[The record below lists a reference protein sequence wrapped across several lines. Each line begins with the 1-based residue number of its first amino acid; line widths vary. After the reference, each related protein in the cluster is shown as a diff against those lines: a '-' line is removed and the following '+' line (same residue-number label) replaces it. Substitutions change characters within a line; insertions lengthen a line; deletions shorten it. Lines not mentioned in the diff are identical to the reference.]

1 MRVLYLSILSFCFVI
16 VACETESNQQKY
28 GYNIEIN
35 QQVLSDSSIVKY
47 YQPFKK
53 NLEESLMNTPI
64 SYSPETYKKNDGEL
78 NSTLSNMFAD
88 ATYEMSNPVFNK
100 MSGENIDIVLLNNG
114 GIRSIISKGNISE
127 KTAFELMPFENSIVV
142 LELNGLSII
151 KMIDYLKK
159 VKLQHPISGLQIT
172 LNNDYSVNEVLDD
185 MTKAIFVGDENNKV
199 SSVRRNLQTS
209 YVRRLINLLAQDYY
223 DELATAAAYD
233 SLRQIQKL
241 VRKTSTD
248 IPTRSHRKL
257 ISWIIESGLDRAN

>member
-1 MRVLYLSILSFCFVI
+1 MRVLYLSILSFCFAL
-16 VACETESNQQKY
+16 VACKTESNQQKY

-100 MSGENIDIVLLNNG
+100 MSGKNIDIVLLNNG

-151 KMIDYLKK
+151 KMIDYLRK

-172 LNNDYSVNEVLDD
+172 LNNDYSVNEVKINGVSIENEKKYYVATTDYLLEGGDK
-185 MTKAIFVGDENNKV
+185 MYFLAETTK
-199 SSVRRNLQTS
+199 T
-209 YVRRLINLLAQDYY
+209 
-223 DELATAAAYD
+223 
-233 SLRQIQKL
+233 
-241 VRKTSTD
+241 TD
-248 IPTRSHRKL
+248 INYKMRDILIDYFKKYDTLKL
-257 ISWIIESGLDRAN
+257 KSDNRFRRIK

>member
-151 KMIDYLKK
+151 KMIDYLRK

-172 LNNDYSVNEVLDD
+172 LNNDYSVNEVKINGISIENEKKYYVATTDYLLEGGDK
-185 MTKAIFVGDENNKV
+185 MYFLAETTK
-199 SSVRRNLQTS
+199 T
-209 YVRRLINLLAQDYY
+209 
-223 DELATAAAYD
+223 
-233 SLRQIQKL
+233 
-241 VRKTSTD
+241 TD
-248 IPTRSHRKL
+248 INYKMRDILIDYFKKYDTLKL
-257 ISWIIESGLDRAN
+257 KSDNRFIRIK

>member
-1 MRVLYLSILSFCFVI
+1 MRVLYLSILSFCFAL
-16 VACETESNQQKY
+16 VACKTESNQQKY

-100 MSGENIDIVLLNNG
+100 MSGKNIDIVLLNNG
-114 GIRSIISKGNISE
+114 GIRSIISKGDISE

-151 KMIDYLKK
+151 KMIDYLRK

-172 LNNDYSVNEVLDD
+172 LNNDYSVNEVKINGVSIENEKKYYVATTDYLLEGGDK
-185 MTKAIFVGDENNKV
+185 MYFLAETTK
-199 SSVRRNLQTS
+199 T
-209 YVRRLINLLAQDYY
+209 
-223 DELATAAAYD
+223 
-233 SLRQIQKL
+233 
-241 VRKTSTD
+241 TD
-248 IPTRSHRKL
+248 INYKMRDILIDYFKKYDTLKL
-257 ISWIIESGLDRAN
+257 KSDNRFIRIK

>member
-28 GYNIEIN
+28 GFNIEIN

-100 MSGENIDIVLLNNG
+100 MSGKNIDIVLLNNG

-142 LELNGLSII
+142 LELSGLSII
-151 KMIDYLKK
+151 KMIDYLRK

-172 LNNDYSVNEVLDD
+172 LNNDYSVNEVKINGVSIENEKKYYVATTDYLLEGGDK
-185 MTKAIFVGDENNKV
+185 MYFLAETTK
-199 SSVRRNLQTS
+199 T
-209 YVRRLINLLAQDYY
+209 
-223 DELATAAAYD
+223 
-233 SLRQIQKL
+233 
-241 VRKTSTD
+241 TD
-248 IPTRSHRKL
+248 INYKMRDILIDYFKKYDTLKL
-257 ISWIIESGLDRAN
+257 KSDNRFIRIK

>member
-1 MRVLYLSILSFCFVI
+1 MRVFYLSILSFCFVI
-16 VACETESNQQKY
+16 VACEAESKQQKY

-100 MSGENIDIVLLNNG
+100 MSGKNIDIVLLNNG

-142 LELNGLSII
+142 LELSGLSII
-151 KMIDYLKK
+151 KMIDYLRK

-172 LNNDYSVNEVLDD
+172 LNNDYSVNEVKINGVSIENEKKYYVATTDYLLEGGDK
-185 MTKAIFVGDENNKV
+185 MYFLAETTK
-199 SSVRRNLQTS
+199 T
-209 YVRRLINLLAQDYY
+209 
-223 DELATAAAYD
+223 
-233 SLRQIQKL
+233 
-241 VRKTSTD
+241 TD
-248 IPTRSHRKL
+248 INYKMRDILIDYFKKYDTLKL
-257 ISWIIESGLDRAN
+257 KSDNRFIRIK

>member
-1 MRVLYLSILSFCFVI
+1 MRVLYLSILSFCFVL
-16 VACETESNQQKY
+16 VACKTESNQQKY

-100 MSGENIDIVLLNNG
+100 ISGENIDIVLLNNG

-142 LELNGLSII
+142 LELSGLSII
-151 KMIDYLKK
+151 KMIDYLRK

-172 LNNDYSVNEVLDD
+172 LNNDYSVNEVKINGVSIENEKKYYVATTDYLLEGGDK
-185 MTKAIFVGDENNKV
+185 MYFLAETTK
-199 SSVRRNLQTS
+199 T
-209 YVRRLINLLAQDYY
+209 
-223 DELATAAAYD
+223 
-233 SLRQIQKL
+233 
-241 VRKTSTD
+241 TD
-248 IPTRSHRKL
+248 INYKMRDILIDYFKKNDTLKL
-257 ISWIIESGLDRAN
+257 KSDNRFIRINE

>member
-1 MRVLYLSILSFCFVI
+1 MRVFYLSILSFCFVI

-151 KMIDYLKK
+151 KMIDYLRK

-172 LNNDYSVNEVLDD
+172 LNNDYSVNEVKINGVSIENEKKYYVATTDYLLEGGDK
-185 MTKAIFVGDENNKV
+185 MYFLAETTK
-199 SSVRRNLQTS
+199 T
-209 YVRRLINLLAQDYY
+209 
-223 DELATAAAYD
+223 
-233 SLRQIQKL
+233 
-241 VRKTSTD
+241 TD
-248 IPTRSHRKL
+248 INYKMRDILIDYFKKYDTLKL
-257 ISWIIESGLDRAN
+257 KSDNRFIRIK

>member
-1 MRVLYLSILSFCFVI
+1 MRVLYLSILSFYFVL
-16 VACETESNQQKY
+16 VAFKTESNQQKY
-28 GYNIEIN
+28 GFNIEIN

-100 MSGENIDIVLLNNG
+100 MSDKNIDIVLLNNG
-114 GIRSIISKGNISE
+114 GIRSIISKGNVSE

-142 LELNGLSII
+142 LELSGFSII
-151 KMIDYLKK
+151 KMIDYLRK

-172 LNNDYSVNEVLDD
+172 LNNDYSVNEVKINGVSIENEKKYYVATTDYLLEGGDK
-185 MTKAIFVGDENNKV
+185 MYFLAETTK
-199 SSVRRNLQTS
+199 T
-209 YVRRLINLLAQDYY
+209 
-223 DELATAAAYD
+223 
-233 SLRQIQKL
+233 
-241 VRKTSTD
+241 TD
-248 IPTRSHRKL
+248 INYKMRDILIDYFKKYDTLKL
-257 ISWIIESGLDRAN
+257 KSDNRFIRTK

>member
-1 MRVLYLSILSFCFVI
+1 MRVLYLSILSFCFVL
-16 VACETESNQQKY
+16 VACKTESNQQKY

-35 QQVLSDSSIVKY
+35 QKVFSDSSIVKY

-64 SYSPETYKKNDGEL
+64 SYSLETYKKNDGEL

-100 MSGENIDIVLLNNG
+100 MSGKNIDIVLLNNG

-151 KMIDYLKK
+151 KMIDYLRK

-172 LNNDYSVNEVLDD
+172 LNNDYSCL
-185 MTKAIFVGDENNKV
+185 
-199 SSVRRNLQTS
+199 LYTS
-209 YVRRLINLLAQDYY
+209 DAA
-223 DELATAAAYD
+223 DEL
-233 SLRQIQKL
+233 
-241 VRKTSTD
+241 
-248 IPTRSHRKL
+248 
-257 ISWIIESGLDRAN
+257 

>member
-1 MRVLYLSILSFCFVI
+1 MRVLYLSILSFCFVL
-16 VACETESNQQKY
+16 VACKTESNWQKY

-53 NLEESLMNTPI
+53 NLEESLLNTPI

-100 MSGENIDIVLLNNG
+100 MSGKNIDIVLLNNG

-151 KMIDYLKK
+151 KMIDYLRK

-172 LNNDYSVNEVLDD
+172 LNNDYSVNEVKINGVSIENEKKYYVATTDYLLEGGDK
-185 MTKAIFVGDENNKV
+185 MYFLAETTK
-199 SSVRRNLQTS
+199 T
-209 YVRRLINLLAQDYY
+209 
-223 DELATAAAYD
+223 
-233 SLRQIQKL
+233 
-241 VRKTSTD
+241 TD
-248 IPTRSHRKL
+248 INYKMRDILIDYFKKYDTLKL
-257 ISWIIESGLDRAN
+257 KSDNRFIRIK

>member
-1 MRVLYLSILSFCFVI
+1 MRILYLSILSFCFVI

-28 GYNIEIN
+28 GFNIEIN

-142 LELNGLSII
+142 LELSGLSII
-151 KMIDYLKK
+151 KMIDYLRK
-159 VKLQHPISGLQIT
+159 VKLQHPIKGLQIT
-172 LNNDYSVNEVLDD
+172 LNNDYSVNEVNINGVNIEKEKKYYVATTDYLLEGGDK
-185 MTKAIFVGDENNKV
+185 MYFLAETTK
-199 SSVRRNLQTS
+199 T
-209 YVRRLINLLAQDYY
+209 
-223 DELATAAAYD
+223 
-233 SLRQIQKL
+233 
-241 VRKTSTD
+241 TD
-248 IPTRSHRKL
+248 INYKMRDILIDYFKKYDTLKL
-257 ISWIIESGLDRAN
+257 KSDNRFIRIK

>member
-1 MRVLYLSILSFCFVI
+1 MRVLYLSILSFCFAL
-16 VACETESNQQKY
+16 VACKTESNQQKY

-53 NLEESLMNTPI
+53 NLEESLMNTSI

-100 MSGENIDIVLLNNG
+100 MSGKNIDIVLLNNG

-151 KMIDYLKK
+151 KMIDYLRK

-172 LNNDYSVNEVLDD
+172 LNNDYSVNEVKINGVSIENEKKYYVATTDYLLEGGDK
-185 MTKAIFVGDENNKV
+185 MYFLAETTK
-199 SSVRRNLQTS
+199 T
-209 YVRRLINLLAQDYY
+209 
-223 DELATAAAYD
+223 
-233 SLRQIQKL
+233 
-241 VRKTSTD
+241 TD
-248 IPTRSHRKL
+248 INYKMRDILIDYFKKYDTLKL
-257 ISWIIESGLDRAN
+257 KSDNRFIRIK

>member
-16 VACETESNQQKY
+16 VACEIESNHQKY

-53 NLEESLMNTPI
+53 NLEGSLMNTPI
-64 SYSPETYKKNDGEL
+64 SYSPETYRKNDGEL

-127 KTAFELMPFENSIVV
+127 KTAFELMPFENSIIV
-142 LELNGLSII
+142 LELSGLSII
-151 KMIDYLKK
+151 KMIDYLRKA
-159 VKLQHPISGLQIT
+159 KLQHPISGLQIT
-172 LNNDYSVNEVLDD
+172 LNNDYSVNEVKINGVSIENEKKYYVATTDYLLEGGDK
-185 MTKAIFVGDENNKV
+185 MYFLAETTK
-199 SSVRRNLQTS
+199 T
-209 YVRRLINLLAQDYY
+209 
-223 DELATAAAYD
+223 
-233 SLRQIQKL
+233 
-241 VRKTSTD
+241 TD
-248 IPTRSHRKL
+248 INYKMRDILIDYFKKYDTLKL
-257 ISWIIESGLDRAN
+257 KSDNRFIRIK

>member
-1 MRVLYLSILSFCFVI
+1 MRILYLSILSLSLVI
-16 VACETESNQQKY
+16 VACETETNQRKY

-35 QQVLSDSSIVKY
+35 QKVLSDSSIVKY

-53 NLEESLMNTPI
+53 NLEESLINTPI

-142 LELNGLSII
+142 LELSGLSII
-151 KMIDYLKK
+151 KMIDYLRK

-172 LNNDYSVNEVLDD
+172 LNNDYSVNEVKINGVNVENEKKYYVATTDYLLEGGDK
-185 MTKAIFVGDENNKV
+185 MYFLAETTK
-199 SSVRRNLQTS
+199 T
-209 YVRRLINLLAQDYY
+209 
-223 DELATAAAYD
+223 
-233 SLRQIQKL
+233 
-241 VRKTSTD
+241 TD
-248 IPTRSHRKL
+248 INYKMRDILIDYFKKYDTLKL
-257 ISWIIESGLDRAN
+257 KSDNRFIRTK

>member
-1 MRVLYLSILSFCFVI
+1 MRILYLSILSFCFVI

-28 GYNIEIN
+28 GFNIEIN

-100 MSGENIDIVLLNNG
+100 MSGQNIDIVLLNNG

-142 LELNGLSII
+142 LELSGLSII
-151 KMIDYLKK
+151 KMIDYLRK
-159 VKLQHPISGLQIT
+159 VKLQHPIKGLQIT
-172 LNNDYSVNEVLDD
+172 LNNDYSVNEVNINGVNIEKEKKYYVATTDYLLEGGDK
-185 MTKAIFVGDENNKV
+185 MYFLAETTK
-199 SSVRRNLQTS
+199 T
-209 YVRRLINLLAQDYY
+209 
-223 DELATAAAYD
+223 
-233 SLRQIQKL
+233 
-241 VRKTSTD
+241 TD
-248 IPTRSHRKL
+248 INYKMRDILIDYFKKYDTLKL
-257 ISWIIESGLDRAN
+257 KSDNRFIRIK

>member
-1 MRVLYLSILSFCFVI
+1 MRILYLSILSFCFVI

-28 GYNIEIN
+28 GFNIEIN

-142 LELNGLSII
+142 LELSGLSII
-151 KMIDYLKK
+151 KMIDYLRK

-172 LNNDYSVNEVLDD
+172 LNNDYSVNEVKINGDSIENEKKYYVATTDYLLEGGDK
-185 MTKAIFVGDENNKV
+185 MYFLAETTK
-199 SSVRRNLQTS
+199 T
-209 YVRRLINLLAQDYY
+209 
-223 DELATAAAYD
+223 
-233 SLRQIQKL
+233 
-241 VRKTSTD
+241 TD
-248 IPTRSHRKL
+248 INYKMRDILIDYFKKYDTLKL
-257 ISWIIESGLDRAN
+257 KSDNRFIRIK

>member
-1 MRVLYLSILSFCFVI
+1 MRVLYLSILSFCFVL
-16 VACETESNQQKY
+16 VACKTESNWQKY

-47 YQPFKK
+47 YHPFKK

-100 MSGENIDIVLLNNG
+100 MSGKNIDIVLLNNG

-151 KMIDYLKK
+151 KMIDYLRK

-172 LNNDYSVNEVLDD
+172 LNNDYSVNEVKINGVSIENEKKYYVATTDYLLEGGDK
-185 MTKAIFVGDENNKV
+185 MYFLAETTK
-199 SSVRRNLQTS
+199 T
-209 YVRRLINLLAQDYY
+209 
-223 DELATAAAYD
+223 
-233 SLRQIQKL
+233 
-241 VRKTSTD
+241 TD
-248 IPTRSHRKL
+248 INYKMRDILIDYFKKYDTLKL
-257 ISWIIESGLDRAN
+257 KSDNRFIRTK

>member
-1 MRVLYLSILSFCFVI
+1 MRVLNLSILSFCFVL
-16 VACETESNQQKY
+16 VACETESNQQKG

-53 NLEESLMNTPI
+53 NLEESLINTPI

-100 MSGENIDIVLLNNG
+100 MSGKNIDIVLLNNG

-142 LELNGLSII
+142 LELSGLSII
-151 KMIDYLKK
+151 KMIDYLRK

-172 LNNDYSVNEVLDD
+172 LNNDYSVNEVKINGVSIENEKKYYVATTDYLLEG
-185 MTKAIFVGDENNKV
+185 GDKMYFLSE
-199 SSVRRNLQTS
+199 T
-209 YVRRLINLLAQDYY
+209 I
-223 DELATAAAYD
+223 
-233 SLRQIQKL
+233 
-241 VRKTSTD
+241 KTTD
-248 IPTRSHRKL
+248 INYKMRDVLIDYFKKYDTLKL
-257 ISWIIESGLDRAN
+257 KSDNRFIRIK

>member
-1 MRVLYLSILSFCFVI
+1 MRVFYLSILSFCFVI

-100 MSGENIDIVLLNNG
+100 MSGKNIDIVLLNNG

-142 LELNGLSII
+142 LELSGLSII
-151 KMIDYLKK
+151 KMIDYLRK

-172 LNNDYSVNEVLDD
+172 LNNDYSVNEVKINGVSIENEEKYYVATTDYLLEGGDK
-185 MTKAIFVGDENNKV
+185 MYFLAETTK
-199 SSVRRNLQTS
+199 T
-209 YVRRLINLLAQDYY
+209 
-223 DELATAAAYD
+223 
-233 SLRQIQKL
+233 
-241 VRKTSTD
+241 TD
-248 IPTRSHRKL
+248 INYKMRDILIDYFKKYDTLKL
-257 ISWIIESGLDRAN
+257 KSDNRFIRIK

>member
-1 MRVLYLSILSFCFVI
+1 MRVFYLSILSFCIVI

-142 LELNGLSII
+142 LELSGLSII
-151 KMIDYLKK
+151 KMIDYLRK

-172 LNNDYSVNEVLDD
+172 LNNDYSVNEVKINGVSIENEKKYYVATTDYLLEGGDK
-185 MTKAIFVGDENNKV
+185 MYFLAETTK
-199 SSVRRNLQTS
+199 T
-209 YVRRLINLLAQDYY
+209 
-223 DELATAAAYD
+223 
-233 SLRQIQKL
+233 
-241 VRKTSTD
+241 TD
-248 IPTRSHRKL
+248 INYKMRDILIDYFKKYDTLKL
-257 ISWIIESGLDRAN
+257 KSDNRFIRIK

>member
-1 MRVLYLSILSFCFVI
+1 MRVFYLSILSFCFVI

-142 LELNGLSII
+142 LELSGLSII
-151 KMIDYLKK
+151 KMIDYLRK

-172 LNNDYSVNEVLDD
+172 LNNDYSVNEVKINGVSIENEKKYYVATTDYLLEGGDK
-185 MTKAIFVGDENNKV
+185 MYFLAETTK
-199 SSVRRNLQTS
+199 T
-209 YVRRLINLLAQDYY
+209 
-223 DELATAAAYD
+223 
-233 SLRQIQKL
+233 
-241 VRKTSTD
+241 TD
-248 IPTRSHRKL
+248 INYKMRDILIDYFKKYDTLKL
-257 ISWIIESGLDRAN
+257 KSDNRFIRTK

>member
-1 MRVLYLSILSFCFVI
+1 MRVLYLSILSFCFVL

-100 MSGENIDIVLLNNG
+100 MSGKNIDIVLLNNG

-151 KMIDYLKK
+151 KMIDYLRK

-172 LNNDYSVNEVLDD
+172 LNNDYSVNEVKINGVSIENEKKYYVATTDYLLEGGDK
-185 MTKAIFVGDENNKV
+185 MYFLAETTK
-199 SSVRRNLQTS
+199 T
-209 YVRRLINLLAQDYY
+209 
-223 DELATAAAYD
+223 
-233 SLRQIQKL
+233 
-241 VRKTSTD
+241 TD
-248 IPTRSHRKL
+248 INYKMRDILIDYFKKYDTLKL
-257 ISWIIESGLDRAN
+257 KSDNRFIRIK